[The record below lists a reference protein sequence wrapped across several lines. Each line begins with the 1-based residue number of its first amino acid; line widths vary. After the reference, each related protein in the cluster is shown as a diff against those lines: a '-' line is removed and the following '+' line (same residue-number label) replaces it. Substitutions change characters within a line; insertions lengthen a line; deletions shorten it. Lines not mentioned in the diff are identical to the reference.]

1 MRDMAIDQTLVKFY
15 ERHGRKGDFN
25 WGLRE
30 LGHLF
35 IFNGLD
41 VFFAFLSRDKIVV
54 NFSNYYIIFLLLL
67 NLNEK
72 ENIIQQKLIKK

>member
-1 MRDMAIDQTLVKFY
+1 MRDMAVKETLTRV
-15 ERHGRKGDFN
+15 R
-25 WGLRE
+25 
-30 LGHLF
+30 LF

-41 VFFAFLSRDKIVV
+41 VFLAFLSRDKIVV

-72 ENIIQQKLIKK
+72 ENIIQ